1 MSGEGGSYVGRHG
14 DGASEVVTDDL
25 LAAAREWIDDD
36 PDPQTRG
43 ELHQL
48 VDLSERGGPVAAAA
62 RAEIAD
68 RFSGML
74 EFGTAGLRG
83 TIGAGPRRMNRAVVI
98 RAAAGLVAHLREAS
112 DSPFVVI
119 GRDARHNSDAFALDT
134 AAVVV
139 AAGGRAAVLPEPQNT
154 SLQLASAPSCVLTYS
169 CASWVRWV
177 ECAPVALS
185 SVWVLAY
192 SGSTSS
198 SIRRST
204 LLSGLPEAT

>member
-83 TIGAGPRRMNRAVVI
+83 TIGAGPRRMN
-98 RAAAGLVAHLREAS
+98 L
-112 DSPFVVI
+112 
-119 GRDARHNSDAFALDT
+119 
-134 AAVVV
+134 
-139 AAGGRAAVLPEPQNT
+139 
-154 SLQLASAPSCVLTYS
+154 SL
-169 CASWVRWV
+169 
-177 ECAPVALS
+177 
-185 SVWVLAY
+185 
-192 SGSTSS
+192 
-198 SIRRST
+198 IHI
-204 LLSGLPEAT
+204 